1 MMTSGLQANDG
12 WEKNWAGVFEMMKSN
27 DWTQYALNLPM
38 EAAPGNDLNIIP
50 AILISFQQ

>member
-38 EAAPGNDLNIIP
+38 EAAP
-50 AILISFQQ
+50 SYECS